1 MILATIFLAPSGT
14 SNPTTLYGVAGPLIW
29 GLGALQ
35 STGNAVTVKYDY
47 IWIIPFVLLVFAGLV
62 GIFPLGTGVLGI
74 VGMAIITASPYLV
87 YPNGPVKLDPGIGFY
102 LIWGASIVS
111 LGASLW
117 HRLKKAP
124 AGEVNVGVTQTQT
137 VGGQVAQIE
146 SPAAQGES
154 QVNCPHCGTMNPA
167 GASKCSACG
176 ENLPES
182 ML

>member
-1 MILATIFLAPSGT
+1 VILATIFLAPSGT

-87 YPNGPVKLDPGIGFY
+87 YPNGPVKLDPGMGFY
-102 LIWGASIVS
+102 VVWGGFYRFSRSIALAQVEES
-111 LGASLW
+111 SCRRGKRRGHSD
-117 HRLKKAP
+117 P
-124 AGEVNVGVTQTQT
+124 DC
-137 VGGQVAQIE
+137 GGSGRAD
-146 SPAAQGES
+146 
-154 QVNCPHCGTMNPA
+154 
-167 GASKCSACG
+167 
-176 ENLPES
+176 
-182 ML
+182 